1 MYEYNTYRLQDLRT
15 GLQTIL
21 DQLETMGYPYPLCA
35 DFKVTITS
43 PERPSGVLR
52 FVPGHE
58 GISPDNRPPKGGYR
72 RAVY

>member
-43 PERPSGVLR
+43 RKGRPKFSVS
-52 FVPGHE
+52 FPVM
-58 GISPDNRPPKGGYR
+58 K
-72 RAVY
+72 V

>member
-35 DFKVTITS
+35 DFKVKI
-43 PERPSGVLR
+43 G
-52 FVPGHE
+52 
-58 GISPDNRPPKGGYR
+58 
-72 RAVY
+72 RAHV

>member
-43 PERPSGVLR
+43 RKAVRS
-52 FVPGHE
+52 
-58 GISPDNRPPKGGYR
+58 SPFRSR
-72 RAVY
+72 S

>member
-35 DFKVTITS
+35 DFKVTIVS
-43 PERPSGVLR
+43 R
-52 FVPGHE
+52 
-58 GISPDNRPPKGGYR
+58 KGLPQFT
-72 RAVY
+72 VSFPVMKV